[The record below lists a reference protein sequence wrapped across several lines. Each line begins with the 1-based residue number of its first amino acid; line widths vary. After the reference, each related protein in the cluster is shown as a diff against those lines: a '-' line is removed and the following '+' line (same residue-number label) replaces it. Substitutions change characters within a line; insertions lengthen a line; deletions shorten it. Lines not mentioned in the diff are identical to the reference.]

1 VPSVQTLLLL
11 SSATDAQPLLAE
23 LLGEQTS
30 IIPVAPPAEPTR
42 EKFDALLSTWL
53 RLVDAVFVDA
63 VSLGETA
70 RWAFESLAAARL
82 EERHA
87 VVVRATALQ
96 LQLYPAGQGWLVV
109 SDQDSPDRL
118 KQLLLTFL
126 ELRHAQARL
135 KQAEAVIA
143 RQRQAGTIGA
153 AAGEAATLQPRL
165 AVETGSVAGGL
176 AFDWYRYRDAL
187 KSLSRLLGQRHD
199 QQLLLWEFLN
209 LVAELLGLSKLAIFM
224 RPFQAGLFNGQSGP
238 AGGHLPMAV
247 HRGIAQ
253 EVVGHFR
260 LRLESGIGGCLA
272 KEARVL
278 RRSRQADPLALD
290 YDAQVAREF
299 DLLGTEVAVP
309 IFDND
314 QLLGVLTFGGKI
326 VGVPLT
332 NEELE
337 LVYALMSQLAQAIRN
352 LHLLDQISDQQ
363 HFMSEVLTN
372 IQTGVVVVSRDSRIL
387 HLNKRVYGLL
397 NLGAQDLVGQRANM
411 LPPVVADTI
420 FEALETGREIRQ
432 REVALPPE
440 GRPLGITAT
449 PMVVR
454 LGGDPE
460 KESGSVA
467 VALIEDLAETRLREA
482 QAREL
487 SEKEFFMRVASQMS
501 HELKNAMVSVK
512 TFAQQLPERY
522 QDEEFREY
530 FRNVVINDIARMD
543 LLLNT
548 LTCFA
553 HPLALSCEPID
564 LAELIESSLKN
575 VSQEMVRKHSTRLAL
590 TTAAGAITETDVPV
604 VTVQRALGFKEGRL
618 EGDRIRLQQALEQI
632 IRNAVQAMP
641 AGGRLAVA
649 TAEAQAA
656 DFPDQKLPDGGAVRI
671 EWKDTGEGISLEN
684 LKRVTDPFYTTR
696 NVGIGLGLPMVKKIV
711 ERHGGQLE
719 IDSLLG
725 RGTTVT
731 VVLPVRAQLAGQ
743 DAMAGRSKSASASAS
758 AASGQRL
765 PETVGAAPA
774 K

>member
-1 VPSVQTLLLL
+1 
-11 SSATDAQPLLAE
+11 
-23 LLGEQTS
+23 
-30 IIPVAPPAEPTR
+30 
-42 EKFDALLSTWL
+42 
-53 RLVDAVFVDA
+53 
-63 VSLGETA
+63 
-70 RWAFESLAAARL
+70 
-82 EERHA
+82 
-87 VVVRATALQ
+87 
-96 LQLYPAGQGWLVV
+96 
-109 SDQDSPDRL
+109 
-118 KQLLLTFL
+118 
-126 ELRHAQARL
+126 
-135 KQAEAVIA
+135 
-143 RQRQAGTIGA
+143 
-153 AAGEAATLQPRL
+153 
-165 AVETGSVAGGL
+165 
-176 AFDWYRYRDAL
+176 
-187 KSLSRLLGQRHD
+187 
-199 QQLLLWEFLN
+199 
-209 LVAELLGLSKLAIFM
+209 
-224 RPFQAGLFNGQSGP
+224 
-238 AGGHLPMAV
+238 
-247 HRGIAQ
+247 
-253 EVVGHFR
+253 
-260 LRLESGIGGCLA
+260 
-272 KEARVL
+272 
-278 RRSRQADPLALD
+278 
-290 YDAQVAREF
+290 
-299 DLLGTEVAVP
+299 
-309 IFDND
+309 
-314 QLLGVLTFGGKI
+314 
-326 VGVPLT
+326 
-332 NEELE
+332 
-337 LVYALMSQLAQAIRN
+337 
-352 LHLLDQISDQQ
+352 
-363 HFMSEVLTN
+363 
-372 IQTGVVVVSRDSRIL
+372 
-387 HLNKRVYGLL
+387 
-397 NLGAQDLVGQRANM
+397 
-411 LPPVVADTI
+411 
-420 FEALETGREIRQ
+420 
-432 REVALPPE
+432 
-440 GRPLGITAT
+440 
-449 PMVVR
+449 
-454 LGGDPE
+454 
-460 KESGSVA
+460 
-467 VALIEDLAETRLREA
+467 
-482 QAREL
+482 
-487 SEKEFFMRVASQMS
+487 MRVASQMS